1 MVGGAALSQSIDSL
15 IQKIRSYNGKG
26 DTRII
31 RDAYEFARTHH
42 AEQLRRSGEEFIL
55 HPLGVAHI
63 LADMQMDETTLA
75 AALLHDVVEDTEISL
90 DEVKRKFGPEVA
102 EIIDGVTKLDRIS
115 FANREEEQAE
125 NFRKM
130 FVAMARD
137 IRVVIIKLADRLD
150 NMKTIG
156 HLSEDKQREK
166 ARETLEIYAP
176 LAHRLGISQLKWQLE
191 DLSFATLY
199 PLRFQEIVQMVNQ
212 RRPEREE
219 YIKQVEEDLQA
230 QLKQSHLKA
239 EISGRV
245 KHYYGI
251 YSKMKE
257 QGKQFDEIY
266 DLFAVRVVVSSKEDC
281 YTVMGIVHS
290 LWQPVPGRI
299 KDYIAK
305 PSFGIY
311 QSLHTTVMGPQGKP
325 LEIQI
330 RTQDMHRTAEYG
342 IAAHWRY
349 KEAQRSQDR
358 IRERLAWIKRIVEWQ
373 RDLADPQEFMES
385 LKIDLFQDEVFV
397 FTPKGDVI
405 DLPRGS
411 TPIDFAYGIHTE
423 IGHRCVGAK
432 VNDRL
437 VPLEYKLRNGDI
449 ISIIT
454 SNTSPGPSKDWLSI
468 VQTTR
473 AKNKIRQWFSK
484 ERRIEDAQEGK
495 EVLVK
500 TMRKSR
506 LPIQKILGSN
516 LLDEIAR
523 EEYGFVALDDLYASI
538 GAGKTSAQQVANHL
552 NARLGPEEE
561 PPEEQL
567 IIPRRRRRPL
577 AYTKGVKVEEVDNVL
592 VRIAHCCNPVPYDA
606 IIGFVTRGR
615 GVSVHRADC
624 PNAAHML
631 GQDYRRIDVSWD
643 TEQPT
648 SFQMEICVEA
658 MDRPRLLRDITTIM
672 GEYHVNIISATMN
685 INRENV
691 NMSRFVFELGN
702 IAHLEDILRNIRK
715 VDYVYNAYRVVPGRM
730 TWIPSL

>member
-1 MVGGAALSQSIDSL
+1 LSQSIDGL
-15 IQKIRSYNGKG
+15 IQKVRSYNGKG

-31 RDAYEFARTHH
+31 REAYEFARTNH
-42 AEQLRRSGEEFIL
+42 AQQLRRSGEEFIL

-90 DEVKRKFGPEVA
+90 EDVKIKFGPEVA

-115 FANREEEQAE
+115 FANREQQQAE

-166 ARETLEIYAP
+166 ARETLEIFAP

-212 RRPEREE
+212 RGPEREE
-219 YIKQVEEDLQA
+219 HMKLVERELQA
-230 QLKQSHLKA
+230 QLKQAHVRA
-239 EISGRV
+239 DISGRV
-245 KHYYGI
+245 KHYYSI

-266 DLFAVRVVVSSKEDC
+266 DLFAVRIIVNSKEDC
-281 YTVMGIVHS
+281 YTVMGMVHS
-290 LWQPVPGRI
+290 LWHPVPGRI

-305 PSFGIY
+305 PRFGIY
-311 QSLHTTVMGPQGKP
+311 QSLHTTVIGPQGRP
-325 LEIQI
+325 MEIQI
-330 RTQDMHRTAEYG
+330 RTSDMHRTAEYG

-373 RDLADPQEFMES
+373 RDLEDPQEFMES
-385 LKIDLFQDEVFV
+385 LRIDLFEDEVFV

-411 TPIDFAYGIHTE
+411 TPIDFAYSIHTE

-432 VNDRL
+432 VNGRL

-449 ISIIT
+449 VSIIT
-454 SNTSPGPSKDWLSI
+454 SKTSPGPSKDWMNI
-468 VQTTR
+468 VQSTR
-473 AKNKIRQWFSK
+473 AKNKIRQWFTK
-484 ERRIEDAQEGK
+484 ERRIEDVQEGK

-506 LPIQKILGSN
+506 LPIQKILGSEQ
-516 LLDEIAR
+516 LDEIAR
-523 EEYGFVALDDLYASI
+523 EEYSFVALDDLYASI
-538 GAGKTSAQQVANHL
+538 GAGKTSALQVVNHL
-552 NARLGPEEE
+552 TARLGPQEE
-561 PPEEQL
+561 PPEDKLAAQ
-567 IIPRRRRRPL
+567 RRRRRPP
-577 AYTKGVKVEEVDNVL
+577 AYTKGVKVEGVDNVL

-606 IIGFVTRGR
+606 IVGFVTRGR

-624 PNAAHML
+624 PNASHMAE
-631 GQDYRRIDVSWD
+631 QDYRQIEVSWD

-648 SFQMEICVEA
+648 SFQVEICVES

-672 GEYHVNIISATMN
+672 GEYHVNILSATMN
-685 INRENV
+685 INREHVNV
-691 NMSRFVFELGN
+691 SRFVFELSN
-702 IAHLEDILRNIRK
+702 IAHLEDILRNVRK
-715 VDYVYNAYRVVPGRM
+715 VDSVYNAYRVLPGRM
-730 TWIPSL
+730 TWASSP

>member
-1 MVGGAALSQSIDSL
+1 MSIDSL
-15 IQKIRSYNGKG
+15 IQKVRSYNGKG

-31 RDAYEFARTHH
+31 REAYEFARTQH
-42 AEQLRRSGEEFIL
+42 AEQRRRSGEEFIL
-55 HPLGVAHI
+55 HPLGVTHI
-63 LADMQMDETTLA
+63 LADMQMDETTLT
-75 AALLHDVVEDTEISL
+75 AALLHDVVEDTDISL
-90 DEVKRKFGPEVA
+90 DEIKRRFGPAVA

-115 FANREEEQAE
+115 FANREEAQAE

-156 HLSEDKQREK
+156 HLSEDRQREK
-166 ARETLEIYAP
+166 ARETLDIYAP

-212 RRPEREE
+212 RRPERED
-219 YIKQVEEDLQA
+219 YIKTVERDLQN
-230 QLKQSHLKA
+230 QLKQSHIKA
-239 EISGRV
+239 EIGGRV
-245 KHYYGI
+245 KHYYSI
-251 YSKMKE
+251 YAKMKE

-266 DLFAVRVVVSSKEDC
+266 DLFAMRVVVASKEDC

-290 LWQPVPGRI
+290 LWHPVPGRI

-305 PSFGIY
+305 PRFGIY
-311 QSLHTTVMGPQGKP
+311 QSLHTTVIGPQGKP

-342 IAAHWRY
+342 IASHWRY
-349 KEAQRSQDR
+349 KEAQRSQER
-358 IRERLAWIKRIVEWQ
+358 IRERLAWIKRIVDWQ

-385 LKIDLFQDEVFV
+385 LKIDLFEDEVFV

-405 DLPRGS
+405 DLPQGS
-411 TPIDFAYGIHTE
+411 TPIDFAYSIHTE

-432 VNDRL
+432 INDRL

-454 SNTSPGPSKDWLSI
+454 SKTSPGPSKDWMNI
-468 VQTTR
+468 VQTAR
-473 AKNKIRQWFSK
+473 AKTKIRQWFSK
-484 ERRIEDAQEGK
+484 ERRIEDTQEGK
-495 EVLVK
+495 EVLIK

-506 LPIQKILGSN
+506 LPIQKILSTD
-516 LLDEIAR
+516 LLGEIAR
-523 EEYGFVALDDLYASI
+523 DEYTFVTLDDLYASI
-538 GAGKTSAQQVANHL
+538 GAGKTSAQQVVNHIVT
-552 NARLGPEEE
+552 RLGPEAE
-561 PPEEQL
+561 PADDT
-567 IIPRRRRRPL
+567 IATPRKRRRPL

-624 PNAAHML
+624 PNAAHMAE
-631 GQDYRRIDVSWD
+631 GDYRRIEVSWD

-658 MDRPRLLRDITTIM
+658 MDRPRLLRDITTVM
-672 GEYHVNIISATMN
+672 GEYHVNLLSATMN
-685 INRENV
+685 INRENM

-715 VDYVYNAYRVVPGRM
+715 VDSVYNAYRVVPGRM
-730 TWIPSL
+730 TWTPSP

>member
-1 MVGGAALSQSIDSL
+1 LSQSIDSL
-15 IQKIRSYNGKG
+15 IQKVKSYNGKG
-26 DTRII
+26 DVKVI

-42 AEQLRRSGEEFIL
+42 AEQMRRSGDEFIL

-75 AALLHDVVEDTEISL
+75 SALLHDLVEDTDISL
-90 DEVKRKFGPEVA
+90 EEVKKRFGPEVA
-102 EIIDGVTKLDRIS
+102 EIIDGVTKLDRLS

-176 LAHRLGISQLKWQLE
+176 LAHRLGISQLRWQLE

-199 PLRFQEIVQMVNQ
+199 PLRFQEVVQMVNQ

-219 YIKQVEEDLQA
+219 YIKRVEHDLQT
-230 QLKQSHLKA
+230 QLKQSHVKA
-239 EISGRV
+239 EIGGRV
-245 KHYYGI
+245 KHYYSI
-251 YSKMKE
+251 YTKMKE

-266 DLFAVRVVVSSKEDC
+266 DLFAIRVLVGSKEDC
-281 YTVMGIVHS
+281 YAVMGIVHS
-290 LWQPVPGRI
+290 LWQPIPGRV

-305 PSFGIY
+305 PRFGIY
-311 QSLHTTVMGPQGKP
+311 QSLHTTVIGPQGKP

-330 RTQDMHRTAEYG
+330 RTDDMHHTAEYG

-373 RDLADPQEFMES
+373 RDLSDPQEFMEG
-385 LKIDLFQDEVFV
+385 LKIDLFEDEVFV

-411 TPIDFAYGIHTE
+411 TPIDFAYSIHTE

-449 ISIIT
+449 VSIIT
-454 SNTSPGPSKDWLSI
+454 SKTSPGPSKDWLKI
-468 VQTTR
+468 VQTAR
-473 AKNKIRQWFSK
+473 AKTKIRQWFSK
-484 ERRIEDAQEGK
+484 ERRQEDVQEGK

-500 TMRKSR
+500 AMRKGR
-506 LPIQKILGSN
+506 LPVQKVLGSD
-516 LLDEIAR
+516 LLERIAR
-523 EEYGFVALDDLYASI
+523 EEYAFVALDDLYASI
-538 GAGKTSAQQVANHL
+538 GAGKTSSQQVVNHL
-552 NARLGPEEE
+552 TSLLQ
-561 PPEEQL
+561 PEEQL
-567 IIPRRRRRPL
+567 PEAAPVPHRRRRRPP

-592 VRIAHCCNPVPYDA
+592 VRIARCCNPVPYDA
-606 IIGFVTRGR
+606 ITGFVTRGR

-624 PNAAHML
+624 PNAAHMAE
-631 GQDYRRIDVSWD
+631 QDYRRIDVSWD

-648 SFQMEICVEA
+648 SFQVEICVEA
-658 MDRPRLLRDITTIM
+658 MDRPRLLRDMTTIM
-672 GEYHVNIISATMN
+672 GEYHVNILSATMN
-685 INRENV
+685 INRERVNV
-691 NMSRFVFELGN
+691 SRFVFELGN
-702 IAHLEDILRNIRK
+702 IAHLEDILRNIRE
-715 VDYVYNAYRVVPGRM
+715 VDSVYNAYRVVPGRM
-730 TWIPSL
+730 T

>member
-1 MVGGAALSQSIDSL
+1 MSQSIDSL
-15 IQKIRSYNGKG
+15 VQKVKSYNGKG
-26 DTRII
+26 DVRVI

-42 AEQLRRSGEEFIL
+42 AEQVRRSGEEFIL

-75 AALLHDVVEDTEISL
+75 AALLHDVVEDTDISL
-90 DEVKRKFGPEVA
+90 DEVKGRFGPEVA
-102 EIIDGVTKLDRIS
+102 EIIDGVTKLDRLS

-150 NMKTIG
+150 NMRTIG

-166 ARETLEIYAP
+166 ARETLDIYAP

-199 PLRFQEIVQMVNQ
+199 PLRFREIVQMVDQ
-212 RRPEREE
+212 RSPARDE
-219 YIKQVEEDLQA
+219 YLKQVERELRA

-239 EISGRV
+239 EIISRV
-245 KHYYGI
+245 KHFYSV

-266 DLFAVRVVVSSKEDC
+266 DLFAVRVIVGSKEDS
-281 YTVMGIVHS
+281 YAVMGIVHS

-305 PSFGIY
+305 PRFGIY
-311 QSLHTTVMGPQGKP
+311 QSLHTTVIGPQGKP

-349 KEAQRSQDR
+349 KEAQHSQER
-358 IRERLAWIKRIVEWQ
+358 VRERLAWIKRIVEWQ
-373 RDLADPQEFMES
+373 RDLSDPQEFMES

-405 DLPRGS
+405 DLPRGA
-411 TPIDFAYGIHTE
+411 TPIDFAYAIHTE
-423 IGHRCVGAK
+423 VGHRCVGAK

-454 SNTSPGPSKDWLSI
+454 SNTSPGPSKDWLNI
-468 VQTTR
+468 AQTTR
-473 AKNKIRQWFSK
+473 ARTKIRQWFSK
-484 ERRIEDAQEGK
+484 ERRVEDTQEGK

-500 TMRKSR
+500 ALRKAR
-506 LPIQKILGSN
+506 LPVQKVLSSDM
-516 LLDEIAR
+516 LEEIAR
-523 EEYGFVALDDLYASI
+523 TEYGFVAADDLYASI
-538 GAGKTSAQQVANHL
+538 GAGKTSAQQVANHIT
-552 NARLGPEEE
+552 ARLEPEEE
-561 PPEEQL
+561 LSAEKL
-567 IIPRRRRRPL
+567 VTPRRRRRPL
-577 AYTKGVKVEEVDNVL
+577 AYTKGVKVEGVDNVL

-631 GQDYRRIDVSWD
+631 GQDYRSIDVGWD

-648 SFQMEICVEA
+648 SFQVEVCVEA

-672 GEYHVNIISATMN
+672 GEYHVNILSATMN

-691 NMSRFVFELGN
+691 NVSRFVFELGN

-715 VDYVYNAYRVVPGRM
+715 VDYVYNAYRVIPGRM
-730 TWIPSL
+730 TWTPSS